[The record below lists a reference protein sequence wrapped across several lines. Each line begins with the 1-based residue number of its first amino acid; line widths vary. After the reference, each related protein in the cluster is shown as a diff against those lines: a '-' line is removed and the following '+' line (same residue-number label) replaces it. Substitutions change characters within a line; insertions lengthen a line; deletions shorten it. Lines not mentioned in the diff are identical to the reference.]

1 MPQSAD
7 SSAGMRPVTLV
18 RIRGIVQGVGF
29 RPVVWRIAHGLNI
42 NGEVSNDGDG
52 VLVRL
57 ASPAKCDIFLQQLQ
71 EQLPP
76 LARIDAIE
84 ISEEACPE
92 QFDHFTIVASR
103 SDTARTGVP
112 PDAATCP
119 ECLAEIRDP
128 ANHRYRY
135 PFTNCTHCGPRF
147 SIIHGIP
154 YDRDQTSMAA
164 FTMCP
169 SCQREYDSPGD
180 RRFHAQPNACPACGP
195 TAWLEERNGRRIE
208 AEDPVARAAE
218 LLKQGQILAIRGV
231 GGFHLAADASDEEA
245 VATLRQRKRRHA
257 KPFAL
262 MAKEIAV
269 IRRYCHVNEQEAILL
284 QSTTA
289 PIVLLCRK
297 TDAPPLPDGV
307 APGQRLLGFM
317 LPYSPL
323 HHLLL
328 EPFETPL
335 VMTSGNLSDEPQAI
349 TNPDARQRLGMIED
363 YLLLHDREIVNRVD
377 DSVVRVINGEE
388 RILRRARGYAPS
400 SLPLPAGFGEIPA
413 ILALGG
419 ELKNSFCLVQHGE
432 AILSQHMGDLED
444 FSTFEDYLR
453 NLDLYARLYR
463 HEPEVIA
470 IDAHPEYLSS
480 KHGRE
485 LAERHSLQLQE
496 TQHHHAH
503 IASCLAENG
512 HARDAGRVIGVALD
526 GLGYGKDGTIWGGEF
541 FVADYL
547 HARRIGCLSPV
558 PMPGGT
564 MAILEPWRNTF
575 AQLQQIEEWAALRDA
590 YAGLDLFEFLDG
602 KPTASLT
609 AMIQKRINSP
619 LTSSAG
625 RLFDAVAAA
634 VGICRDRILYEG
646 QAAIEFEALVDSNR
660 LATTQGYDFNIL
672 DGEPLLL
679 DPVPMW
685 RQLLKDLQQG
695 LETAIISERFHKGFA
710 AAISRLACRLA
721 RQQQIET
728 VALSG
733 GVFQNATLL
742 ALVERSVQEQGFRV
756 LAQHRVPANDGGLA
770 LGQAMIAA
778 AHTIQHED
786 QD

>member
-7 SSAGMRPVTLV
+7 VSAGMRPVTLV

-29 RPVVWRIAHGLNI
+29 RPFVWQIAHALKI
-42 NGEVSNDGDG
+42 RGEVRNDGDG

-57 ASPAKCDIFLQQLQ
+57 ATPEKCDAFLRQLR
-71 EQLPP
+71 ENAPP

-84 ISEEACPE
+84 ISEQESPE
-92 QFDHFTIVASR
+92 QFDNFTIVASR
-103 SDTARTGVP
+103 SDTARTGVS

-119 ECLAEIRDP
+119 ACLAEIRDP
-128 ANHRYRY
+128 ADRRYRY
-135 PFTNCTHCGPRF
+135 PFTNCTHCGPRL
-147 SIIHGIP
+147 SIIRGIP

-169 SCQREYDSPGD
+169 SCQREYDSPAD
-180 RRFHAQPNACPACGP
+180 RRFHAQPNACPVCGP
-195 TAWLEERNGRRIE
+195 RVWLEASDGRQIE
-208 AEDPVARAAE
+208 TDNPIATASA
-218 LLKQGQILAIRGV
+218 LLKEGNILAIKGI
-231 GGFHLAADASDEEA
+231 GGFHLAADASSEGA
-245 VATLRQRKRRHA
+245 VASLRQRKRRQA

-262 MAKEIAV
+262 MARDMAV
-269 IRRYCHVNEQEAILL
+269 IRRYCEVNEQESALL
-284 QSTTA
+284 QGPSA
-289 PIVLLCRK
+289 PIVLLRRRVEAS
-297 TDAPPLPDGV
+297 TLPEAI
-307 APGQRLLGFM
+307 APGQSLLGFM

-328 EPFETPL
+328 ESFETPL
-335 VMTSGNLSDEPQAI
+335 VMTSGNLTDEPQAI
-349 TNPDARQRLGMIED
+349 ANADARQRLGTIED

-377 DSVVRVINGEE
+377 DSVVRVINGKE
-388 RILRRARGYAPS
+388 RVLRRARGYAPS
-400 SLPLPAGFGEIPA
+400 SLPLPAGFAGAPA
-413 ILALGG
+413 ILAAGG
-419 ELKNSFCLVQHGE
+419 ELKNSFCLLQHGE

-463 HEPEVIA
+463 HEPEIIA
-470 IDAHPEYLSS
+470 IDAHPDYLSS

-485 LAERHSLQLQE
+485 LAERRSLPLQE
-496 TQHHHAH
+496 IQHHHAH

-512 HARDAGRVIGVALD
+512 HALNAGPVLGVALD
-526 GLGYGKDGTIWGGEF
+526 GLGYGMDGTIWGGEF
-541 FVADYL
+541 LVADYL
-547 HARRIGCLSPV
+547 DARRIGHLQPV

-575 AQLQQIEEWAALRDA
+575 AQLQQIDDWTALRES
-590 YAGLDLFEFLDG
+590 YAGLELIRQLD
-602 KPTASLT
+602 KLPTATLT
-609 AMIQKRINSP
+609 AMMAGGINSP

-634 VGICRDRILYEG
+634 AGICRDRILYEG

-660 LATTQGYDFNIL
+660 LATTQGYDFGFH
-672 DGEPLLL
+672 DGRVARI
-679 DPVPMW
+679 DPAPMW
-685 RQLLKDLQQG
+685 RQLLNDLQQG
-695 LETAIISERFHKGFA
+695 LETAIISERFHKGLA
-710 AAISRLACRLA
+710 AAISRMACRLA

-742 ALVERSVQEQGFRV
+742 TLVEQSLQVEGLRV
-756 LAQHRVPANDGGLA
+756 LAHSRIPANDGGLA

-778 AHTIQHED
+778 AQAINQED

>member
-7 SSAGMRPVTLV
+7 SSAGMHPVTLL

-29 RPVVWRIAHGLNI
+29 RPAVWRIARDLDLH
-42 NGEVSNDGDG
+42 GEVSNDGDG
-52 VLVRL
+52 VLIRL
-57 ASPAKCDIFLQQLQ
+57 APPGKCDAFVQQLRA
-71 EQLPP
+71 EIPP

-84 ISEEACPE
+84 ISEEESP
-92 QFDHFTIVASR
+92 QQYDSFSIIASR

-119 ECLAEIRDP
+119 ACLAEIRDP
-128 ANHRYRY
+128 ADRRHRY
-135 PFTNCTHCGPRF
+135 PFTNCTHCGPRL

-154 YDRDQTSMAA
+154 YDREQTSMAA

-169 SCQREYDSPGD
+169 SCQGEYDSPAD

-195 TAWLEERNGRRIE
+195 RAWLEDRDGRHIE
-208 AEDPVARAAE
+208 TDDPVATASE
-218 LLKQGQILAIRGV
+218 LLSRGNILALRGI
-231 GGFHLAADASDEEA
+231 GGFHLAADATSQNA
-245 VATLRQRKRRHA
+245 VATLRERKRRQA

-262 MAKEIAV
+262 MARDMDV
-269 IRRYCHVNEQEAILL
+269 IRRYCDVNEQEAALL
-284 QSTTA
+284 RSTTA
-289 PIVLLCRK
+289 PIVLLRRK
-297 TDAPPLPDGV
+297 AEASPLPETI
-307 APGQRLLGFM
+307 APGQSLLGFM

-328 EPFETPL
+328 ESFETPL

-349 TNPDARQRLGMIED
+349 ANADARQRLGSIED

-377 DSVVRVINGEE
+377 DSVVRVINGRE
-388 RILRRARGYAPS
+388 RILRRARGYAPA
-400 SLPLPAGFGEIPA
+400 SLPLPAGFGKTPA

-419 ELKNSFCLVQHGE
+419 ELKNSFCLVHHGE

-444 FSTFEDYLR
+444 FSTFGDYLK

-463 HEPEVIA
+463 HEPDIIA

-485 LAERHSLQLQE
+485 LAARNSRQLQE
-496 TQHHHAH
+496 IQHHHAH

-512 HARDAGRVIGVALD
+512 HARDAGPVIGVALD
-526 GLGYGKDGTIWGGEF
+526 GLGYGRDGTIWGGEF
-541 FVADYL
+541 LVADYL
-547 HARRIGCLSPV
+547 DARRIGCLTPV

-575 AQLQQIEEWAALRDA
+575 AQLQLLEDWTLLRET
-590 YAGLDLFEFLDG
+590 YAGLELIRHLDNL
-602 KPTASLT
+602 PTAVLS
-609 AMIQKRINSP
+609 AMMAKGINSP

-634 VGICRDRILYEG
+634 AGVCRDRIQYEG

-660 LATTQGYDFNIL
+660 LATTRGYDFSISG
-672 DGEPLLL
+672 GEFARI
-679 DPVPMW
+679 DPAPMW

-695 LETAIISERFHKGFA
+695 QETAIISERFHKGLA
-710 AAISRLACRLA
+710 AAISRMVCHLAS
-721 RQQQIET
+721 QQQIET
-728 VALSG
+728 IALSG

-742 ALVERSVQEQGFRV
+742 TLVERSLQKQGLRV
-756 LAQHRVPANDGGLA
+756 LAHSRIPANDGGLA

-778 AHTIQHED
+778 AHAIKHED

>member
-1 MPQSAD
+1 
-7 SSAGMRPVTLV
+7 MRPVTLV

-29 RPVVWRIAHGLNI
+29 RPFVWQIAHELKI
-42 NGEVSNDGDG
+42 HGEVRNDGDG

-57 ASPAKCDIFLQQLQ
+57 ATPEQCDAFLRALR
-71 EQLPP
+71 EKTPP

-84 ISEEACPE
+84 ISEQESPE
-92 QFDHFTIVASR
+92 QFDSFTIVASR

-128 ANHRYRY
+128 ANRRYRY
-135 PFTNCTHCGPRF
+135 PFTNCTHCGPRL
-147 SIIHGIP
+147 SIIRGIP

-169 SCQREYDSPGD
+169 SCQREYDSPAD

-195 TAWLEERNGRRIE
+195 RAWLEAGDGRQIE
-208 AEDPVARAAE
+208 TDDPVATASD
-218 LLKQGQILAIRGV
+218 LLKNGNILAIKGI
-231 GGFHLAADASDEEA
+231 GGFHLAADATSQEA
-245 VATLRQRKRRHA
+245 VASLRERKRRQA

-262 MAKEIAV
+262 MARDMDV
-269 IRRYCHVNEQEAILL
+269 IRRYCDVNEQEAALL
-284 QSTTA
+284 RDTTA

-297 TDAPPLPDGV
+297 AEPPPLPAAI
-307 APGQRLLGFM
+307 APGQSLLGFM

-328 EPFETPL
+328 ESFETPL

-349 TNPDARQRLGMIED
+349 ANADARQRLETIED

-377 DSVVRVINGEE
+377 DSVVRVINDRE
-388 RILRRARGYAPS
+388 RVLRRARGYAPS
-400 SLPLPAGFGEIPA
+400 SLPLPAGFEKTPA

-419 ELKNSFCLVQHGE
+419 ELKNSFCLIQHGE

-444 FSTFEDYLR
+444 YSTFEDYLG
-453 NLDLYARLYR
+453 NLDLYARLYQ

-470 IDAHPEYLSS
+470 IDAHPDYLSS

-485 LAERHSLQLQE
+485 LAGRHSLPLHE
-496 TQHHHAH
+496 IQHHHAH

-512 HARDAGRVIGVALD
+512 HARDAGPVIGVALD
-526 GLGYGKDGTIWGGEF
+526 GLGYGMDGTIWGGEF
-541 FVADYL
+541 LVADYL
-547 HARRIGCLSPV
+547 HARRIGHLSPV

-575 AQLQQIEEWAALRDA
+575 AQLQQIDDWARLRESH
-590 YAGLDLFEFLDG
+590 AGLELIRHLDNM
-602 KPTASLT
+602 PTAAVS
-609 AMIQKRINSP
+609 AMMARGINSP
-619 LTSSAG
+619 LTTSAG

-634 VGICRDRILYEG
+634 AGICRDRIFYEG
-646 QAAIEFEALVDSNR
+646 QAAIEFEALVDSSR
-660 LATTQGYDFNIL
+660 LAATEGYDFSISG
-672 DGEPLLL
+672 GELARI
-679 DPVPMW
+679 DPAPMW

-695 LETAIISERFHKGFA
+695 QETAIISERFHKGLA
-710 AAISRLACRLA
+710 AAISRMVCQLSSR
-721 RQQQIET
+721 QQIET
-728 VALSG
+728 IALSG

-742 ALVERSVQEQGFRV
+742 TLVERSLQEKGLRV
-756 LAQHRVPANDGGLA
+756 LTHSRIPANDGGLA
-770 LGQAMIAA
+770 LGQAIIAA
-778 AHTIQHED
+778 AHAINQED
-786 QD
+786 QV